1 MKYALRACFSPFFF
15 VTPNRSIHDVIV
27 YEASV
32 NHLLRRLLLLC
43 FQEFKENIYKT
54 QLKDMEDFHKRY
66 TRICREQHTYPLD
79 AVLNHIR
86 RYLDSGLSG
95 EESVNDAEEM
105 AKLDLSGYNLTP
117 DDCNALATA
126 LADDL
131 FFEELNLS
139 DCLLSE
145 ESSKILLRGLMDN
158 QAIKRL
164 SLKGNNIRSGA
175 AEMLG
180 QFLKKNTCVRSLLV
194 EWNALGLWDSGMRA
208 ICEGLA
214 INQVLLFLDL
224 RNNQITHEGANHLA
238 VALKRNHCL
247 RGLDLR
253 WNNIGLL
260 GGRELL
266 EALKYNKRLVGL
278 ELTGK
283 NNIRARLLPKK
294 FFWEPFGLIT

>member
-1 MKYALRACFSPFFF
+1 MPVFLSFFF
-15 VTPNRSIHDVIV
+15 VTPNRSIHDHIV
-27 YEASV
+27 CASV

-43 FQEFKENIYKT
+43 SQEFKENIYET
-54 QLKDMEDFHKRY
+54 QLKNMEDFHKRY
-66 TRICREQHTYPLD
+66 TRICKEQHTYPLD

-86 RYLDSGLSG
+86 RYLDSGFSG
-95 EESVNDAEEM
+95 EESLNDAEEM

-126 LADDL
+126 LVDDL

-175 AEMLG
+175 AEILG

-247 RGLDLR
+247 RGMDLR

-283 NNIRARLLPKK
+283 KNTHARLLPMKI
-294 FFWEPFGLIT
+294 FWEPFGLIT

>member
-1 MKYALRACFSPFFF
+1 M
-15 VTPNRSIHDVIV
+15 
-27 YEASV
+27 
-32 NHLLRRLLLLC
+32 LRRLLLLC

-54 QLKDMEDFHKRY
+54 QLKNMEDFHKRY
-66 TRICREQHTYPLD
+66 ARICREQHTYPLD

-86 RYLDSGLSG
+86 RYLDSRLSG
-95 EESVNDAEEM
+95 EESVNDGEEM
-105 AKLDLSGYNLTP
+105 VKLDLSGYNLTP

-145 ESSKILLRGLMDN
+145 ESSKILLRGLLDN